1 MNNVIKYIFIFIF
14 KKRLILF
21 ILAFIFANIYLLFGR
36 IEINGL
42 IVGISIFLIFIISIY
57 NFAGS
62 WDFSDIGFNF
72 ANIFACGMCMTAILQ
87 LGYNWNEGRKRD
99 LEELSRVNSEARG
112 LGFADAAEK
121 ASCSNAG
128 VMTAIACKKAILTGG
143 FLNAFE
149 LQNAKAEYNCMSKS
163 CIDDKIMS
171 NVDLMENIYG
181 EEGGSSCT
189 NEIKNYIENKYTYD
203 FKTKTGD
210 GNWDF
215 DGYNLEYFGVIT
227 YYTDDILLQ
236 NEFGAYQ
243 KSRIDCNYDVRSK
256 KASVNTFFP

>member
-1 MNNVIKYIFIFIF
+1 MPSLKKTFIFIF
-14 KKRLILF
+14 KKRLIIIMAAIVFL
-21 ILAFIFANIYLLFGR
+21 NIYLLFGSFK
-36 IEINGL
+36 IKIL
-42 IVGISIFLIFIISIY
+42 IGGISLFLLFFIFVYGFLDG
-57 NFAGS
+57 A
-62 WDFSDIGFNF
+62 WDFPDIGFNF
-72 ANIFACGMCMTAILQ
+72 STISACGLFITAILQ
-87 LGYNWNEGRKRD
+87 LGYGWSEKEKRD

-112 LGFADAAEK
+112 LGFSDAAEK
-121 ASCSNAG
+121 VSCSNAG
-128 VMTAIACKKAILTGG
+128 VKAAIACKKAISTGG
-143 FLNAFE
+143 FLNAVE
-149 LQNAKAEYNCMSKS
+149 LEDAKAQYNCMSKT
-163 CIDDKIMS
+163 CVDDKIMS

-189 NEIKNYIENKYTYD
+189 NEINDYIENKYTYD
-203 FKTKTGD
+203 FKTKTED

-215 DGYNLEYFGVIT
+215 DGHNLEYFGVIT